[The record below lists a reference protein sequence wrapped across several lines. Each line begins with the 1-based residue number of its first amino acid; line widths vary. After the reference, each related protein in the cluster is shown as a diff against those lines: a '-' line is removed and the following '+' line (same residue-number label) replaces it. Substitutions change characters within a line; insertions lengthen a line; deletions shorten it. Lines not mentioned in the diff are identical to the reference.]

1 MNSLFYALPFVMVAV
16 LIIMGLYTVLFK
28 RNLIKMI
35 MGVAIIQNGVNLFL
49 VSLAYREGYVAP
61 IWTSAPDVDM
71 VLPTPH
77 ALTLT
82 SIVIGVATTALMLS
96 FVIMLKKHYG
106 TTDSH
111 ETRRCKE

>member
-1 MNSLFYALPFVMVAV
+1 MNQWFTVLPLIMVAILV
-16 LIIMGLYTVLFK
+16 SVGLYTVLFK

-49 VSLAYREGYVAP
+49 VSLAYRDGYAAP
-61 IWTSAPDVDM
+61 IWTSVPDADM

-96 FVIMLKKHYG
+96 FVIMLKRHNG
-106 TTDSH
+106 TIDSH
-111 ETRRCKE
+111 ENRRCRE

>member
-1 MNSLFYALPFVMVAV
+1 MNFTILPFVMVV
-16 LIIMGLYTVLFK
+16 LLITMGLYTVLFK

-49 VSLAYREGYVAP
+49 VSLAYRDGYAAP
-61 IWTSAPDVDM
+61 IWTSAPSSDM

-96 FVIMLKKHYG
+96 FVIMLKRHYG
-106 TTDSH
+106 TVDSN
-111 ETRRCKE
+111 ETRRCRE